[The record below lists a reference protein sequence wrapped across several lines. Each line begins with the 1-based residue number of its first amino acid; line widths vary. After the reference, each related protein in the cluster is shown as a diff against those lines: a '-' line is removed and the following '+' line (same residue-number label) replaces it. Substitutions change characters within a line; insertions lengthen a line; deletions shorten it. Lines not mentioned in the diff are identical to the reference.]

1 MSPRV
6 RYALLQVPGAI
17 LVGAG
22 LYLFWDATQ
31 LPRWV
36 GVLFFVFWVGKDVVL
51 YPLLRR
57 AYESGDAGG
66 AEALVGRHGTARA
79 ALDPDGQVQ
88 VEGELWRARAVEG
101 AAPIPEGAEVVVR
114 GADRF
119 TLLVERAS

>member
-31 LPRWV
+31 LPAWV

-57 AYESGDAGG
+57 AYEPGSADATSGLAGARG
-66 AEALVGRHGTARA
+66 AART

-88 VEGELWRARAVEG
+88 VRGEVWQARAVEG
-101 AAPIPEGAEVVVR
+101 AEPIPAGAEVVVR
-114 GADRF
+114 GADGL
-119 TLLVERAS
+119 TLLVERAP